1 MAWVVYEIWPCMH
14 NTPFLFTWC
23 PEYGSRSCNHNQ
35 KVSLIGHWHMLSS
48 EGKWSHE
55 MLKGRGRWPPLEI
68 PCHVPSAYSAL
79 HTLSCKWVPAWVWW
93 LFWTLQ
99 WLGFLWMT
107 LSISSISFNLQDHL
121 CFYSFFIPGI
131 ALIMCLLLE
140 TLHVWC
146 WSADWMTKC
155 CHLCPN
161 ISALQHRVWSATM
174 QHGRLEAV
182 GPSIWNSHHTLLPL
196 FPPLFKKWL
205 KTIYFGLTVV
215 RERPHVM
222 SYFEDRLHKK

>member
-1 MAWVVYEIWPCMH
+1 MYLVLTRRFILWAV
-14 NTPFLFTWC
+14 N
-23 PEYGSRSCNHNQ
+23 EYQHRFDDYFEHYNDWASYGWLWASVAYPSIFRTTF
-35 KVSLIGHWHMLSS
+35 VSTASS
-48 EGKWSHE
+48 SQE
-55 MLKGRGRWPPLEI
+55 L
-68 PCHVPSAYSAL
+68 PS
-79 HTLSCKWVPAWVWW
+79 
-93 LFWTLQ
+93 F
-99 WLGFLWMT
+99 
-107 LSISSISFNLQDHL
+107 
-121 CFYSFFIPGI
+121 
-131 ALIMCLLLE
+131 MCLLLE